1 MNDTRLNMR
10 VDETLKAEANQLF
23 SDLGMS
29 LTTAV
34 TIFLEQ
40 SVRDRGLPFKP
51 SLENPVNVRA
61 RRDTEEG
68 NVERF
73 SDVEEL
79 LVSLNA

>member
-1 MNDTRLNMR
+1 MGDTRLNMR
-10 VDETLKAEANQLF
+10 IDETLKVEANQLF
-23 SDLGMS
+23 NDLGMS

-51 SLENPVNVRA
+51 RLENPISAEA
-61 RRDTEEG
+61 RRDAEGG